1 MLPIQVGE
9 KLLTKSGEPKTLLAQ
24 IKTSISAIRT
34 GPEFWPDK
42 DEYIEDCI
50 VNKGIRPW
58 CSYDYH
64 ACNEKL

>member
-9 KLLTKSGEPKTLLAQ
+9 KPLTKSGEPKTLLAQ

-50 VNKGIRPW
+50 VNKGIRP
-58 CSYDYH
+58 
-64 ACNEKL
+64 